1 MLVPGNLKLVIIHRD
16 KPRTGSLERV
26 ARSRDALQGRQ
37 PVRKRKGEGLVVSR
51 YRASCMEITGIPA
64 GPLSL
69 SISPPRGSG
78 RHNDLR
84 FEIKSR
90 LYNPPLLLSS
100 LLPLFSIS
108 SLPERVFESINLGN
122 RFSSRFA
129 SRRKKKRT
137 KEKQGEK
144 REYSLLHAR
153 HGRNHFRA
161 RIFFP
166 LPSLFA
172 LTSERVSRFRW
183 WTIIRWTE
191 SAVSR
196 RISPGRFANLIDRR
210 GERCRVCTIIELI
223 EER

>member
-69 SISPPRGSG
+69 SLSISPSRGSG

-90 LYNPPLLLSS
+90 LYNPPLLLPP

-129 SRRKKKRT
+129 SRRKKRKTRREKRILVAPCATRT
-137 KEKQGEK
+137 KSFSSENFFSSSFSFRFNE
-144 REYSLLHAR
+144 RESISISLVDDNSVD
-153 HGRNHFRA
+153 G
-161 RIFFP
+161 
-166 LPSLFA
+166 
-172 LTSERVSRFRW
+172 TGG
-183 WTIIRWTE
+183 
-191 SAVSR
+191 
-196 RISPGRFANLIDRR
+196 ISTYLSGPICKFN
-210 GERCRVCTIIELI
+210 
-223 EER
+223 